1 LRTRAWVSAICLG
14 CWAPQA
20 CAAPVAATGGIDF
33 ASLADTVIRTI
44 VKKHAMPVPVS
55 PFAFA
60 QDGDGFLWAG
70 GQNALLRWDGYQFR
84 AYTTGGSRDDGLR
97 NHYIQA
103 LHADSASTLW
113 VGTEEGG
120 LARYDAATDRFQPL
134 VLADARGEARR
145 VWSLDDDGTGGLWIG
160 TNRGVAHLDRQRR
173 IAPPPAPAGAQNWS
187 AVFAVPDRKVEAVAR
202 GQRGTLWIG
211 GSDGLAILGP
221 DGSLTT
227 VELPSPDGGR
237 PEISQL
243 MRDSQGRIWAGTR
256 HRGAYV
262 VDPASLQAKAVPPP
276 PGLAVP
282 EGGLEIASMTEVQP
296 GRIWLGSI
304 GYGIFDVDA
313 ATLSVRAIARNP
325 LVPGTLDSNTVFA
338 LYTDHSGV
346 TWIGTSVALDQ
357 FVPPAGSI
365 FTLFGNPAR
374 PGLIPLE
381 VTAVLARPDGSVWL
395 GSAAEG
401 VLILNPEG
409 RPGGKPG
416 RTLPLPRVLCLAADG
431 DGPIYIGTR
440 SGLFVADRS
449 GDRIR
454 RVEMASRRPNASVS
468 ALLADG
474 GALWIGS
481 GDDDGLWELRP
492 TAEGPFTVL
501 RHVASPPL
509 PTASVE
515 ALALAPDGRLAV
527 GTAHGLGL
535 LNRATGAVEVIDLD
549 QDGPRGT
556 ATGQI
561 VSFLTDRHRRLWIGT
576 DDSGIAVMLGRD
588 AAGRPILHRITTA
601 DGLPDA
607 DMNRMIADAA
617 GHVWVA
623 TDNGLAVI
631 DPETFAVR
639 ALREADGVAISTY
652 LNLSGDRTPQGDLL
666 FGGHGGLTAVRP
678 QTIGAWAWRPPVAVS
693 DIHVG
698 GRIVRDRTGEIVI
711 RPEANSLS
719 VEFAALDFSAPE
731 QNLYRYRL
739 EGFDADFITTDA
751 GHRVASYTNL
761 PPGQY
766 ALRVQG
772 SNRNGIWSAPAVLRI
787 RVLPAWFET
796 TEVRIAE
803 VGLLL
808 LLGGGLAQGRTM
820 WLRRRQLYLE
830 SLVRERTSELVSS
843 QQKLTELAYIDPLT
857 ALPNRRSFHDSLQA
871 LLEQAETPPYQFALI
886 LIDLDGFKRVNDTLG
901 HDGGDELL
909 VVAAS
914 RLRAA
919 VREGDI
925 VARLGGDEFAI
936 LLRQIKDLDAVK
948 LVCDRVVAGMTAP
961 IEIKGEHAKVGAS
974 LGVALSPAH
983 GSTAEDLYKHTDQA
997 LYQAKRAGKGIWCWY
1012 QDATMV
1018 NASGRTAVR
1027 L

>member
-14 CWAPQA
+14 CWASQA
-20 CAAPVAATGGIDF
+20 CAAPVAAAGAIDF
-33 ASLADTVIRTI
+33 PTLADTVIRTI
-44 VKKHAMPVPVS
+44 AKKHAMPVAVT

-60 QDGDGFLWAG
+60 QDRDGFLWAG

-84 AYTTGGSRDDGLR
+84 AYTTGSRRDDGLR
-97 NHYIQA
+97 NHFVQT
-103 LHADSASTLW
+103 LHTDSTGTLW

-120 LARYDAATDRFQPL
+120 LARYDPAADRFRPV

-145 VWSLDDDGTGGLWIG
+145 IWSLDDDGAGGLWIG
-160 TNRGVAHLDRQRR
+160 TNRGLAHLDAQGR
-173 IAPPPAPAGAQNWS
+173 IVPPAPAAAVPGS
-187 AVFAVPDRKVEAVAR
+187 AVFAVADRKVEVVMR
-202 GQRGTLWIG
+202 SREGTVWIG
-211 GSDGLAILGP
+211 GGDGLARIGPGGSVTPVVLPTP
-221 DGSLTT
+221 DGS
-227 VELPSPDGGR
+227 R
-237 PEISQL
+237 PEVSQL
-243 MRDSQGRIWAGTR
+243 MQDRKGRIWAGTR

-262 VDPASLQAKAVPPP
+262 FDPATLRADRVPAPA
-276 PGLAVP
+276 GLAVP
-282 EGGLEIASMTEVQP
+282 EGGLEIASIAEVEP
-296 GRIWLGSI
+296 GRIWLSTV
-304 GYGIFDVDA
+304 GYGIIDVDA
-313 ATLSVRAIARNP
+313 ASLNVRAITRNP
-325 LVPGTLDSNTVFA
+325 LVLGTLDSNSVFG

-346 TWIGTSVALDQ
+346 TWIGTSQALDQ
-357 FVPPAGSI
+357 FVPPSGGI
-365 FTLFGNPAR
+365 FTLLGNPAR
-374 PGLIPLE
+374 PGFMPTE
-381 VTAVLARPDGSVWL
+381 VTSVLARPDGSVWL
-395 GSAAEG
+395 GSAAQG
-401 VLILNPEG
+401 VLIISPG
-409 RPGGKPG
+409 VGPGGTPA
-416 RTLPLPRVLCLAADG
+416 RAIPLPRVLCLAADG
-431 DGPIYIGTR
+431 DGEVYIGTR
-440 SGLFVADRS
+440 SGLFVAGPS
-449 GDRIR
+449 GDAVR
-454 RVEMASRRPNASVS
+454 RVQIASRGPNASVS
-468 ALLADG
+468 ALLVDG
-474 GALWIGS
+474 GNVWVGG

-492 TAEGPFTVL
+492 AATGPFTVL

-515 ALALAPDGRLAV
+515 SLALAPDGRLAV
-527 GTAHGLGL
+527 GTARGLGL
-535 LNRATGAVEVIDLD
+535 LNRATGAVESIDLD
-549 QDGPRGT
+549 PDGPLGM
-556 ATGQI
+556 ATGQV
-561 VSFLTDRHRRLWIGT
+561 VSFLTDRYGRLWIGT

-588 AAGRPILHRITTA
+588 AAGAPILHRITVA

-607 DMNRMIADAA
+607 DMNRMIADSA
-617 GHVWVA
+617 GRVWVA

-652 LNLSGDRTPQGDLL
+652 LNLSGDSTPQGDLL
-666 FGGHGGLTAVRP
+666 FGGHGGLTVVRP
-678 QTIGAWAWRPPVAVS
+678 KSVGAWAWRPPVAVS

-711 RPEANSLS
+711 RPEANSVS

-739 EGFDADFITTDA
+739 DGFDADFVATDA

-761 PPGQY
+761 PPGRY
-766 ALRVQG
+766 TLRVQG
-772 SNRNGIWSAPAVLRI
+772 SNRDGVWSAPTVLSI

-803 VGLLL
+803 VALLV

-820 WLRRRQLYLE
+820 WLRRRQRYLE
-830 SLVRERTSELVSS
+830 SLVRERTSELVTS
-843 QQKLTELAYIDPLT
+843 QQKLTQLAYFDSLT
-857 ALPNRRSFHDSLQA
+857 ALPNRRSFHESLQA

-909 VVAAS
+909 VVAAG

-948 LVCDRVVAGMTAP
+948 LVCDRVVASMMAP

-983 GSTAEDLYKHTDQA
+983 GNTAEDLYKHTDQA

-1012 QDATMV
+1012 QDATL
-1018 NASGRTAVR
+1018 AKPSGRTAVR